1 MTSGQTIKRLTAT
14 MVLATV
20 LMLCAAAQ
28 AKVAVVYLKDRP
40 EPLKGELVSE
50 TSDKLILKIA
60 GIDTPINKAD
70 VVKMEFEKSL
80 TEQYR
85 EKRAVIANDDYPQRY
100 QLAYWAYQQGNLEGD
115 RLAAAELAAVLQAKP
130 DFKEAKLLSELI
142 LQRIKA
148 ATQPKQPAPA
158 QPKQPTPAPA
168 AATPTAP
175 VPGAGPGA
183 VPGASNEN
191 VPLLER
197 DDVNLIKVIE
207 LDLRI
212 KPTVTIPPKVID
224 DFLNEYRANKAVEPY
239 LGPNGVR
246 KFKGLKGYEQVE
258 VMFAAKAA
266 KFYKDIIVRDE
277 PKALSD
283 FRQTY
288 YPTLVLRSCGSCHGD
303 GKAAGLYVITH
314 NAAREDVAYTN
325 FLILTRTGTRGEPMI
340 DRATPADSLLLQY
353 GLPRDQAKF
362 PHPDVKGFKPYF
374 NNTKDASFT
383 NAADWITSLLPSNGN
398 DPYPVTYKVPATAKT
413 EKK

>member
-14 MVLATV
+14 MILATV

-40 EPLKGELVSE
+40 EPLKGELVSQ

-70 VVKMEFEKSL
+70 VVRMEFEKSL

-100 QLAYWAYQQGNLEGD
+100 QLAYWAYQQGTLEGD
-115 RLAAAELAAVLQAKP
+115 RLAAAELAAVLQVKP
-130 DFKEAKLLSELI
+130 DFKEAKLLSELV

-148 ATQPKQPAPA
+148 ATQPKQPAPT
-158 QPKQPTPAPA
+158 TPAPTAPA
-168 AATPTAP
+168 ATTPTAP
-175 VPGAGPGA
+175 VPGA
-183 VPGASNEN
+183 VPGADVK

-212 KPTVTIPPKVID
+212 KPAVTISPKVID

-314 NAAREDVAYTN
+314 NATREDVAYTN
-325 FLILTRTGTRGEPMI
+325 FLILTRTGTRGEPLI

-374 NNTKDASFT
+374 NNTTDASFT
-383 NAADWITSLLPSNGN
+383 NAADWIASLLPSNGN